1 MFPGFLAATPA
12 PMLVQLPR
20 YLKALA
26 LRQERALQHPAKDQT
41 RMLSVKAFNDA
52 AAALKDAGRDT
63 DAEVARFRQ
72 DVEELNV
79 QVFAQELALKG
90 AVSEKR
96 LAKQLAA
103 LI

>member
-1 MFPGFLAATPA
+1 
-12 PMLVQLPR
+12 
-20 YLKALA
+20 LA
-26 LRQERALQHPAKDQT
+26 LRQERALQDPAKDQA

-52 AAALKDAGRDT
+52 SAALMDAGRDT
-63 DAEVARFRQ
+63 ESDVARFRQ

-79 QVFAQELALKG
+79 LVFAQELALKG